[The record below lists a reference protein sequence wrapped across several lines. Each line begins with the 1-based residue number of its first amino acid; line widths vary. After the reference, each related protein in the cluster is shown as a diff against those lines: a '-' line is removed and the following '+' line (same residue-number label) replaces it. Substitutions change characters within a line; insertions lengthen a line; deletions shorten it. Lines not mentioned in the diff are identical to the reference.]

1 MIESLNWL
9 VKVNNIPRYRFATA
23 GEAHEKSNLCIV
35 KSGFRDFAEVIF
47 VDSSTQTPGEVITS
61 CPDRIV
67 HKTTKVAICAH
78 PDNRPPYFCGF
89 NYCTQCLT
97 GKWNHACRR
106 GYFIA
111 GPPREDPIVELRE
124 NDREHEDN
132 QE

>member
-78 PDNRPPYFCGF
+78 PDNRP
-89 NYCTQCLT
+89 
-97 GKWNHACRR
+97 
-106 GYFIA
+106 
-111 GPPREDPIVELRE
+111 
-124 NDREHEDN
+124 
-132 QE
+132 